1 MLIYVTIYN
10 EFYCVYTHTHIYTYI
25 HGHRTEL
32 ASTTPTALFL
42 IFKATAQGLQGLR
55 VATSNSHFGFGTP

>member
-1 MLIYVTIYN
+1 MNFIVCTYIYI
-10 EFYCVYTHTHIYTYI
+10 YI